1 MAERE
6 LDRFFRQK
14 LQIAEEKPAPALW
27 DELATQ
33 LDKPQAAV
41 KVLWYQSYYFKGGIA
56 AGLLL
61 ALLGSW
67 LWMSYATKP
76 RYEMASKVKN
86 QQKEKR
92 EMLQS
97 QDSVQNMPANDENS
111 AAQKTNQ
118 TVKKAANEKQLLAET
133 QEDTAEETLN
143 PEQQGKEELPNQET
157 KQENQQPAKKKI
169 KVTIKLSE
177 NKKNVAQSNSEKN
190 NSQLAETQSN
200 VPKKPKTKVAK
211 FLTEIDNLF
220 SGDPVDLQ
228 NLGVKKAEQKKEQ

>member
-14 LQIAEEKPAPALW
+14 LQAAEEKPAPALW

-33 LDKPQAAV
+33 LDKPQAAIRI
-41 KVLWYQSYYFKGGIA
+41 LWYQSYYFKGGIA

-86 QQKEKR
+86 QQKEKQ

-111 AAQKTNQ
+111 AAQKANQ
-118 TVKKAANEKQLLAET
+118 TSKKAANEKQLLAET
-133 QEDTAEETLN
+133 QEDTAEESLT
-143 PEQQGKEELPNQET
+143 PEQQGKEDLPNQET
-157 KQENQQPAKKKI
+157 KHENQQPANKKI

-228 NLGVKKAEQKKEQ
+228 NLGIKKAEQKKEQ

>member
-86 QQKEKR
+86 QQKEKQ

-97 QDSVQNMPANDENS
+97 QDSIQNMPANDENS